1 MSDVADLTARL
12 AITDVIARYFRGI
25 DRFDMHAV
33 EACFHP
39 DAHDDH
45 GTGDRTVPE
54 FLEWVARLL
63 QKYDATFHLMGQV
76 ILEIDD
82 DTARSETYGV
92 AHHRA
97 AGGADHLNLVTGF
110 RNLDRWER
118 RAGSW
123 RIVHRLAV
131 TDWSRI
137 DHEAS
142 WWMTPDHLASGARGE
157 ADPSFSLFGGAT

>member
-1 MSDVADLTARL
+1 MNDLADLDARV

-25 DRFDMHAV
+25 DRFDLAAV

-39 DAHDDH
+39 DARDDH
-45 GTGDRTVPE
+45 GTGDRTIPE
-54 FLEWVARLL
+54 FLEWVAGLL
-63 QKYDATFHLMGQV
+63 KKYDATFHLMGQV
-76 ILEIDD
+76 IIEVDGN
-82 DTARSETYGV
+82 TARSETYGV

-110 RNLDRWER
+110 RNLDRWEQR
-118 RAGSW
+118 SGSW
-123 RIVHRLAV
+123 RIAHRRAV

-142 WWMTPDHLASGARGE
+142 WWAIPPHLTTGARGQ
-157 ADPSFSLFGGAT
+157 ADPSFSLFGDAT